1 MRVLEEVEVE
11 GAVQNLLIEGLL
23 LSFLE
28 IPMGQQV
35 EQDHLQ
41 KGQS

>member
-1 MRVLEEVEVE
+1 MRVLEEEVVEA
-11 GAVQNLLIEGLL
+11 AVRNLLIEGPL